1 VSGAKAGA
9 DALPQFIPPM
19 LAVQGDPFDSKEFLF
34 ELKWDGVRAMAFVEA
49 GGYRIINRHRV
60 DITSRYPE
68 LDCLAGLPPGT
79 VIDGEIVALNRE
91 GKPDFHALQS
101 REHTRNPHQI
111 KALSRSTAATFIAF
125 DQLYARGKSI
135 MNLACESRRRRL
147 RAILNKCES
156 GRLMFS
162 QSVNTK
168 GRAFFEACCEQGLE
182 GIMAKRRGSAYG
194 PGSRSGAWIKIKRQR
209 VMICAIMG
217 FVAEGTDIRT
227 LVICGERDGAAV
239 CVGRVGSG
247 INRETNE
254 RLYKLLTPLIVDRP
268 FIPCQEKATWVSPE
282 VYCKVRYLEQTDTG
296 NLRFPVF
303 VEICHGS

>member
-1 VSGAKAGA
+1 VSGATARA
-9 DALPQFIPPM
+9 EPLPQFIPPM
-19 LAVQGDPFDSKEFLF
+19 LAVQGTPFDSKDYLF
-34 ELKWDGVRAMAFVEA
+34 ELKWDGVRAMAFAEA
-49 GGYRIINRHRV
+49 GAYRIINRRRV

-68 LDCLAGLPPGT
+68 LTCLTELPEGT
-79 VIDGEIVALNRE
+79 VIDGEIVSLNRE

-111 KALSRSTAATFIAF
+111 KALSRSTPATFIAF

-135 MNLACESRRRRL
+135 MNLSCESRRRRL
-147 RAILNKCES
+147 RAMLKRCET
-156 GRLMFS
+156 GRIMFS

-168 GRAFFEACCEQGLE
+168 GKAFFEATCEQGLE
-182 GIMAKRRGSAYG
+182 GVMAKRRNSAYS
-194 PGSRSGAWIKIKRQR
+194 PGSRNSAWIKIKRQR

-217 FVAEGTDIRT
+217 FVAEGRDIRT
-227 LVICGERDGAAV
+227 LVICGERNGEAV

-247 INRETNE
+247 IDRETNQQ
-254 RLYKLLTPLIVDRP
+254 LYKLLSPLIADEP
-268 FIPCQEKATWVSPE
+268 CIPCQEKATWVSPE

-303 VEICHGS
+303 VEMCHGN